1 MIVPDA
7 SALLEVLLQTP
18 AAEPIADRMFDPDES
33 LHAPHL
39 LDVEVA
45 QVLRRYTLAGEI
57 DAARGRDALDD
68 LDDLALERYPHG
80 PLMPRIWTLRDNLTA
95 YDAAYLAL
103 AEALGA
109 TLVTCDGGVHRAL
122 PSIATSA
129 EVERF
134 VPSGRANR
142 A

>member
-1 MIVPDA
+1 MIVLDA

-18 AAEPIADRMFDPDES
+18 AAEPIAARIFDPDES

-39 LDVEVA
+39 LNVEVA

-57 DAARGRDALDD
+57 DAERGREALND
-68 LDDLALERYPHG
+68 LDDLALERYAHG
-80 PLMPRIWTLRDNLTA
+80 PLMPRIWALRDNLTT

-109 TLVTCDGGVHRAL
+109 ALVTCDGGVHRAL
-122 PSIATSA
+122 RSISTSA

-134 VPSGRANR
+134 LPSDRGDQA
-142 A
+142 